1 MLFCRHLILGIFTM
15 LIANSALSSNL
26 LDIYDFSSPETAGSW
41 MIVNDGVMGGVS
53 QSRLSLDEQGALV
66 FEGRV
71 SLDYGGGFASVRS
84 IVNQLD
90 AQKYQGIFLKIR
102 GDGNKYQLR
111 LRQTSR
117 VNGPAFYQHFKTEI
131 GKWVEVFIPFTE
143 FKASY
148 RGRLL
153 PDHPKLDTSR
163 ITQIGLM
170 ISDKQK
176 GNFRLE
182 VKRIAIFKKSKS

>member
-53 QSRLSLDEQGALV
+53 KSRLSLDEQGALV

-117 VNGPAFYQHFKTEI
+117 VDGAAFYQHFKTEI
-131 GKWVEVFIPFTE
+131 GKWVEVFMPFNE

>member
-1 MLFCRHLILGIFTM
+1 MLFCRHIILSFFSM
-15 LIANSALSSNL
+15 LISNSALSSHL
-26 LDIYDFSSPETAGSW
+26 LDIYDFNSPETAGSW

-53 QSRLSLDEQGALV
+53 QSRLSLDEKGALV
-66 FEGRV
+66 FEGKV

-90 AQKYQGIFLKIR
+90 AEKYQGIFLKIR

-117 VNGPAFYQHFKTEI
+117 VDGAAFYQHFKTEI
-131 GKWVEVFIPFTE
+131 GKWIEIYLPFNG
-143 FKASY
+143 FKASC

-153 PDHPKLDTSR
+153 PDYPKLDTSR
-163 ITQIGLM
+163 IAQIGLM

-176 GNFRLE
+176 GSFRLE
-182 VKRIAIFKKSKS
+182 VNRMALFQK

>member
-1 MLFCRHLILGIFTM
+1 M
-15 LIANSALSSNL
+15 LISNSALSSNL
-26 LDIYDFSSPETAGSW
+26 LDIYDFNSPETAGSW

-84 IVNQLD
+84 TVNQLD
-90 AQKYQGIFLKIR
+90 AEKFQGIFLKIR

-117 VNGPAFYQHFKTEI
+117 VDGTAFYQHFKTEI

>member
-1 MLFCRHLILGIFTM
+1 M

-26 LDIYDFSSPETAGSW
+26 LDIYDFNRPETSGSW

-71 SLDYGGGFASVRS
+71 SLDYGGGFASVRL

-117 VNGPAFYQHFKTEI
+117 VDGAAFYQRFKTEI
-131 GKWVEVFIPFTE
+131 GKWLEIYLPFNE

-153 PDHPKLDTSR
+153 PNHPELDTSR
-163 ITQIGLM
+163 IAQIGLM
-170 ISDKQK
+170 ISDKQN
-176 GNFRLE
+176 GDFRLE
-182 VKRIAIFKKSKS
+182 VNRIAIFQE

>member
-1 MLFCRHLILGIFTM
+1 MVFCRHLILSLFTM

-26 LDIYDFSSPETAGSW
+26 LDIYDFNRPETSGSW

-71 SLDYGGGFASVRS
+71 SLDYGGGFASVRL

-117 VNGPAFYQHFKTEI
+117 VDGAAFYQRFKTEI
-131 GKWVEVFIPFTE
+131 GKWVEIYLPFNE

-153 PDHPKLDTSR
+153 PNHPKLDTSR
-163 ITQIGLM
+163 IAQIGLM
-170 ISDKQK
+170 ISDKQN
-176 GNFRLE
+176 GDFRLE
-182 VKRIAIFKKSKS
+182 VNRIAIFQEW

>member
-1 MLFCRHLILGIFTM
+1 MLSCRHLILSFFTM
-15 LIANSALSSNL
+15 LISNSALSSNL
-26 LDIYDFSSPETAGSW
+26 LDIYDFNSSETAGSW

-66 FEGRV
+66 FEGKV

-90 AQKYQGIFLKIR
+90 AEKYQGIFLKIR

-117 VNGPAFYQHFKTEI
+117 VDGAAFYQHFKTEI
-131 GKWVEVFIPFTE
+131 GKWIEIYLPFNG

-153 PDHPKLDTSR
+153 ADYPKLDTSR
-163 ITQIGLM
+163 IAQIGLM

-176 GNFRLE
+176 GSFRLE
-182 VKRIAIFKKSKS
+182 VNKMALFQK

>member
-1 MLFCRHLILGIFTM
+1 MLFCRHLILSFFTM
-15 LIANSALSSNL
+15 LISNSALSSNL
-26 LDIYDFSSPETAGSW
+26 LDIYDFNSPETAGSW

-66 FEGRV
+66 FEGKV

-90 AQKYQGIFLKIR
+90 AEKFQGIFLKIR

-117 VNGPAFYQHFKTEI
+117 VEGAAFYHHFKSEI
-131 GKWVEVFIPFTE
+131 GKWVEIYLPFTG

-153 PDHPKLDTSR
+153 PDHPKIDTSR
-163 ITQIGLM
+163 IAQIGLM

-176 GNFRLE
+176 GIFRLE
-182 VKRIAIFKKSKS
+182 VNRMALFQK

>member
-53 QSRLSLDEQGALV
+53 KSRLSLDEQGALV

-90 AQKYQGIFLKIR
+90 AQKYQGIYLKFR

-117 VNGPAFYQHFKTEI
+117 VDGAAFYQHFKTEI
-131 GKWVEVFIPFTE
+131 GKWVEVFMPFNE